1 MSCNPLVN
9 QIGTTST
16 CTATVTDT
24 EVAGTASPPT
34 GTVTFTFVNSTT
46 GTTSQAVHALAG
58 RRRQRASCNVTYSST
73 SPAVVTVTA
82 AYGGSNVHK
91 PSNSNADPIFVVFFD
106 PTGRIR
112 DRRRLDHCPG
122 WVLHRA
128 RHQLQLQPLVDR
140 VRRTS
145 ASSPST
151 RRAPT
156 SLRATRSSSS
166 TQPDSNFKSTAY
178 EWLVV
183 AGSKAQ
189 FKGTGTINGGGNYTF
204 QLFANDNTPG
214 SSDAFRIKI
223 WETATGTMIF
233 DNKSDQAI
241 GGGSIVVHKG

>member
-1 MSCNPLVN
+1 M
-9 QIGTTST
+9 
-16 CTATVTDT
+16 
-24 EVAGTASPPT
+24 
-34 GTVTFTFVNSTT
+34 TFTFVNSTT
-46 GTTSQAVHALAG
+46 GTTSKECTLSPAG
-58 RRRQRASCNVTYSST
+58 SAASTCNVTYSST

-82 AYGGSNVHK
+82 AYVGSDVHK

-106 PTGRIR
+106 PAGGFVTGG
-112 DRRRLDHCPG
+112 G
-122 WVLHRA
+122 WIVAPAGSCTGLG
-128 RHQLQLQPLVDR
+128 
-140 VRRTS
+140 TS
-145 ASSPST
+145 YSCSPSLT
-151 RRAPT
+151 GKANFGFVSKYKKGANVPEGNT
-156 SLRATRSSSS
+156 EFQFHAAGL
-166 TQPDSNFKSTAY
+166 NFKSTAY